1 MGTRKLLTSL
11 AFVLLSAAGF
21 AQDRPAKTLATTDNT
36 SFAGDAVAEIKV
48 YKDASGKNVI
58 SWTST
63 GVQSLEFLLQGS
75 TDGKVF
81 RAIKRLPAAASGKYE
96 TSDENH
102 PGFSY
107 FRIICIDKGGH
118 FSYSKPTSAR

>member
-11 AFVLLSAAGF
+11 AFVILSTACF
-21 AQDRPAKTLATTDNT
+21 AQERPAKTVTTGNVSST
-36 SFAGDAVAEIKV
+36 GDAVAEIKV
-48 YKDASGKNVI
+48 YKDALGKNVI

-63 GVQSLEFLLQGS
+63 GLQSLEFLLQGS
-75 TDGKVF
+75 TDEKVF

-96 TSDENH
+96 TTDESH

-107 FRIICIDKGGH
+107 FRIICIGKDGH
-118 FSYSKPTSAR
+118 FSYSKSASAR

>member
-11 AFVLLSAAGF
+11 AFAILSTVCF
-21 AQDRPAKTLATTDNT
+21 AQDRPAKTSASIDNL
-36 SFAGDAVAEIKV
+36 SSAGDVVKDIRV
-48 YKDASGKNVI
+48 LKDALGKSVI
-58 SWTST
+58 SWTSA
-63 GVQSLEFLLQGS
+63 GLKPLEFLLQGS

-96 TSDENH
+96 TSDDGH
-102 PGFSY
+102 PGFSF

-118 FSYSKPTSAR
+118 FSYSRPASAR

>member
-1 MGTRKLLTSL
+1 MGTRKLFTSL
-11 AFVLLSAAGF
+11 AFVILSTASF
-21 AQDRPAKTLATTDNT
+21 AQERAAKTVTPTDNVST
-36 SFAGDAVAEIKV
+36 TGDAVADIKV
-48 YKDASGKNVI
+48 YKDALGKNVI

-63 GVQSLEFLLQGS
+63 GLQSLEFLLQGS

-81 RAIKRLPAAASGKYE
+81 RAIRRLPAAASGKYE
-96 TSDENH
+96 TSDETH

-118 FSYSKPTSAR
+118 FSYSRPATAR

>member
-11 AFVLLSAAGF
+11 AFVILSTACF
-21 AQDRPAKTLATTDNT
+21 AQARTAKTTTPTDNLSST
-36 SFAGDAVAEIKV
+36 GDAIAEIKV
-48 YKDASGKNVI
+48 YKDAFGKNVI

-63 GVQSLEFLLQGS
+63 GLQSLEFLLQGS

-81 RAIKRLPAAASGKYE
+81 RAIKRMPVTASGKYE
-96 TSDENH
+96 TSDESH

-118 FSYSKPTSAR
+118 FSYSRPASAR

>member
-11 AFVLLSAAGF
+11 AFAILSTAGF
-21 AQDRPAKTLATTDNT
+21 AQERPAKTLASIDHV
-36 SFAGDAVAEIKV
+36 SSAEDDVRDIKV
-48 YKDASGKNVI
+48 YKDASGKAVI

-63 GVQSLEFLLQGS
+63 GLQSLEFLLQGS

-81 RAIKRLPAAASGKYE
+81 RAIRRLPATASGKYE
-96 TSDENH
+96 TSDASH

-118 FSYSKPTSAR
+118 FSYSRPASAR